1 MYYNYITGGFGS
13 SFYGVATSPTP
24 KGPFTVV
31 NPNVLLLHSDNG
43 DENIFVDDDGSAY
56 IIYTSLSVGHSISIE
71 LLSPDYLNSTL
82 KSSGVFGE
90 SFVEVRAMCSWG
102 AMQHRCSLAAL
113 CLDRCP
119 FSNPFSHRS
128 AGSRNVQARG
138 ILLRHVWLLLLLL
151 RERLSCER
159 LHGHFSSWTLLE
171 AECPRSPL

>member
-31 NPNVLLLHSDNG
+31 NQNVLLLHTDNG
-43 DENIFVDDDGSAY
+43 DENLFVDDDGSAY

-90 SFVEVRAMCSWG
+90 SFVEVRAMCSLG
-102 AMQHRCSLAAL
+102 AICRCSPAAV

-119 FSNPFSHRS
+119 FFPSVCRLPQCSS
-128 AGSRNVQARG
+128 AGNSTTPRLAPVAATARAA
-138 ILLRHVWLLLLLL
+138 LL
-151 RERLSCER
+151 
-159 LHGHFSSWTLLE
+159 
-171 AECPRSPL
+171 